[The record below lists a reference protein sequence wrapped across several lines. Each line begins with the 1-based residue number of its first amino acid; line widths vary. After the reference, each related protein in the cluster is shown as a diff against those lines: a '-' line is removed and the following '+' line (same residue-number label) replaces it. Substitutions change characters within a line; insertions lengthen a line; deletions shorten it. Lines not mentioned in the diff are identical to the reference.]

1 MNRDIIKLSAAN
13 KPYRPNLVGALTF
26 NPVCSTVPLYKN
38 VAFKNGDTFDYRL
51 LIADFDLF

>member
-1 MNRDIIKLSAAN
+1 MVTPRNVNAAN

-38 VAFKNGDTFDYRL
+38 VAFKKCFLNG
-51 LIADFDLF
+51 AHGDLRNLGI

>member
-38 VAFKNGDTFDYRL
+38 VAFKKCFLNG
-51 LIADFDLF
+51 AHGDLRNLGI